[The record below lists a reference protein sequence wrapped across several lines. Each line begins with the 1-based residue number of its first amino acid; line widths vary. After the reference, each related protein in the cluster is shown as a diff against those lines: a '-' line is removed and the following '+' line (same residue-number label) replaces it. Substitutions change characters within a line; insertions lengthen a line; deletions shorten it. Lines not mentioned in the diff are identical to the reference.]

1 MNRIGR
7 YEGVVRL
14 VLLLV
19 VLPAA
24 VYRLSLGRTVALWGE
39 VCRAERTIAEAET
52 APVQPDTSAA
62 MLDTVE
68 LISGGGLLDLL
79 ERLVPDSSVRI
90 VSYTP
95 YLTREGDDF
104 TLRTAEI
111 VLSGGFV
118 PLLQTLGAAERELS
132 GCRLLSSGFKTL
144 RRGRQ
149 TTLQLTLV
157 IQQLTDKRP

>member
-52 APVQPDTSAA
+52 ASIQPDTPAA

-68 LISGGGLLDLL
+68 LIAGGNLLDLL
-79 ERLVPDSSVRI
+79 ERLVPDSSVRV

-132 GCRLLSSGFKTL
+132 GCRLVSSGFKTL
-144 RRGRQ
+144 RRGRR
-149 TTLQLTLV
+149 TSLQLTLV

>member
-39 VCRAERTIAEAET
+39 VCRVERTIAEVET

-90 VSYTP
+90 VSYKP
-95 YLTREGDDF
+95 YLT
-104 TLRTAEI
+104 
-111 VLSGGFV
+111 LS
-118 PLLQTLGAAERELS
+118 L
-132 GCRLLSSGFKTL
+132 
-144 RRGRQ
+144 
-149 TTLQLTLV
+149 
-157 IQQLTDKRP
+157 IHI